1 MPPHRTAAQSAVHI
15 RPARG
20 LASLGLRELWQY
32 RELSYFL
39 VWRDVK
45 VRYAQTAL
53 GISWAVVQPLLTM
66 VVFTLFFGRLS
77 GMPSDGVP
85 YPIFAFA
92 ALVPWTFF
100 SNGLVQAANSLV
112 LNQNLIKKVYFPRL
126 AIPTTAVVSGG
137 VDLAV
142 AMAVLAVMMLWY
154 GIGPSA
160 RVVWLPLLL
169 LLAFVASLGAGLWLA
184 ALNVRY
190 RDVRVVT
197 PFLVQLWLLATPIA
211 YPSSLLREPWRTLN
225 GLNPMAGVVEG
236 VRWALLG
243 TPAFPGPTLLVSTV
257 TSFVVL
263 VGGVLWFRSM
273 ERTFADRI

>member
-142 AMAVLAVMMLWY
+142 AMVVLVLMMFWY